1 MTRAQF
7 AYYKEKSPA
16 EIVRHIKGIVADS
29 FNSEIDTSFLF
40 LSSDYS
46 AAFDTVS
53 REYIYNVLRIMNF
66 PEKIID
72 MIKNIYGCAYYK
84 PLIYYITCL
93 SFPVTSGV
101 PQGYSLN

>member
-16 EIVRHIKGIVADS
+16 DIVRHIKDIVADS
-29 FNSEIDTSFLF
+29 FNGDLDTSFLF

-66 PEKIID
+66 PKKTINL
-72 MIKNIYGCAYYK
+72 IKNMYSSTYCK
-84 PLIYYITCL
+84 PLINDITCL
-93 SFPVTSGV
+93 SFPVISGV
-101 PQGYSLN
+101 P